1 MNCFDCA
8 TDALRPVQPV
18 AVAACARCGAGI
30 CRTHL
35 HVSSDPLP
43 GVPSSSAL
51 APEARRLTCDV
62 CYTAERAAGPAHKQY
77 AARTSD
83 SRS

>member
-8 TDALRPVQPV
+8 TNALRPVQAV
-18 AVAACARCGAGI
+18 AVAACARCGAGM

-35 HVSSDPLP
+35 HVTSDPPP
-43 GVPSSSAL
+43 GAPGSSAP

-62 CYTAERAAGPAHKQY
+62 CYAAERAAAGLA
-77 AARTSD
+77 
-83 SRS
+83 